1 MNKTRFLI
9 FPQFLTGHVF
19 SQSNQ
24 LKFALAHK
32 GGEPDQRDLPVS
44 NEDFF
49 SNSKSKKWH
58 FALHHFNLRFAN
70 KTFLP

>member
-44 NEDFF
+44 NEEIFF
-49 SNSKSKKWH
+49 SNSKFKK
-58 FALHHFNLRFAN
+58 NG
-70 KTFLP
+70 TLPYITLT